1 MALILVLSG
10 PNLNLLGRREPSVYG
25 HATLDDIHVQLQA
38 QADASGHRLA
48 HFQSNHEG
56 ALIDR
61 IHAAR
66 DEGVAWIL
74 INPGGLT
81 HSSVSLRDAL
91 LGVEIPYIELHL
103 SNIHARESFR
113 HRSLLADR
121 AAGVIMGFGPAS
133 YTLALTAALAGLGD
147 ATAR

>member
-1 MALILVLSG
+1 
-10 PNLNLLGRREPSVYG
+10 
-25 HATLDDIHVQLQA
+25 
-38 QADASGHRLA
+38 
-48 HFQSNHEG
+48 
-56 ALIDR
+56 
-61 IHAAR
+61 
-66 DEGVAWIL
+66 VAWIL

-133 YTLALTAALAGLGD
+133 YTLALTAALAGLAD